1 MRSPTQK
8 LLTAEGAEKSRRDRT
23 EEDLKAE
30 YRKQN
35 VLACFS
41 LRCSRH
47 SWQWS
52 CSFVLFLVVAC
63 SVGIWGQSS
72 SGSQPGGPP
81 AGNSQPTSSG
91 NSQKPDTSFPTPAPA
106 RPDLSPPR
114 SDRVN
119 ASDLGTELG
128 ESSSKDTQGD
138 VDAPENDARAH
149 PKSAEAVADEAAA
162 TGSTNSVGE
171 FHPWNPHKAGK
182 DVEVGDYYFK
192 RKNYKAAEDRYRE
205 ALFYKENDAEATF
218 HLALCLQ
225 KMERPREALEQY
237 ETYLKILPS
246 GPHARAAHEAIE
258 ELTASAKARAAK

>member
-1 MRSPTQK
+1 MEDAAENISRPSGTGFAFALYPALKRWAIIATPLRGWDRLVRLGFFARSLFFCS
-8 LLTAEGAEKSRRDRT
+8 LLASG
-23 EEDLKAE
+23 
-30 YRKQN
+30 
-35 VLACFS
+35 
-41 LRCSRH
+41 
-47 SWQWS
+47 
-52 CSFVLFLVVAC
+52 
-63 SVGIWGQSS
+63 VGVWGQSS
-72 SGSQPGGPP
+72 SGSQPDGGAP
-81 AGNSQPTSSG
+81 ASAPSNSG
-91 NSQKPDTSFPTPAPA
+91 AGKSQKPDTSFPFPTEKPAK
-106 RPDLSPPR
+106 PDLSPPR

-119 ASDLGTELG
+119 ASDLGTDLG
-128 ESSSKDTQGD
+128 ESSSKDTQID

-149 PKSAEAVADEAAA
+149 PKSAEAVAEEAAA

-237 ETYLKILPS
+237 RGYLKILPS
-246 GPHARAAHEAIE
+246 GPHARAAQDAID
-258 ELTASAKARAAK
+258 ELSAPAKTRAAK

>member
-1 MRSPTQK
+1 MRSRNQE
-8 LLTAEGAEKSRRDRT
+8 LLIAEGAEKSRGDR
-23 EEDLKAE
+23 
-30 YRKQN
+30 RGN
-35 VLACFS
+35 VTACFS
-41 LRCSRH
+41 SRRSRH
-47 SWQWS
+47 SWLWS
-52 CSFVLFLVVAC
+52 GSLVLFLVVGC
-63 SVGIWGQSS
+63 SVGILAQSS
-72 SGSQPGGPP
+72 PGSQSDSSPSSAP
-81 AGNSQPTSSG
+81 AGK
-91 NSQKPDTSFPTPAPA
+91 SQKPDTSFPTPASAPA

-119 ASDLGTELG
+119 ASDLGTDLG
-128 ESSSKDTQGD
+128 ESSSKDTQVN

-149 PKSAEAVADEAAA
+149 PKSAEAVADEAAG
-162 TGSTNSVGE
+162 TGSTNAVGE

-246 GPHARAAHEAIE
+246 GPHARAAHDAID
-258 ELTASAKARAAK
+258 ELTAPAKTRAAK

>member
-1 MRSPTQK
+1 MRSRTQE
-8 LLTAEGAEKSRRDRT
+8 LLTAEDAEKSGGDRK
-23 EEDLKAE
+23 EEDRRE
-30 YRKQN
+30 ENRKEN
-35 VLACFS
+35 GIERFS
-41 LRCSRH
+41 SRRSRH
-47 SWQWS
+47 SWMGS
-52 CSFVLFLVVAC
+52 GSLVLFLVLAC
-63 SVGIWGQSS
+63 SVGIWAQSS
-72 SGSQPGGPP
+72 PGSQSDSSPSTAP
-81 AGNSQPTSSG
+81 AGK
-91 NSQKPDTSFPTPAPA
+91 SQKPDTSFPTPTPA
-106 RPDLSPPR
+106 KPDLSPPR

-119 ASDLGTELG
+119 ASDLGTDLG
-128 ESSSKDTQGD
+128 ESSSKDTQVD

-149 PKSAEAVADEAAA
+149 PKSAEAVADEAVAA
-162 TGSTNSVGE
+162 GDANSVGE

-246 GPHARAAHEAIE
+246 GPHARAAHDAID
-258 ELTASAKARAAK
+258 ELMAPAKARAAK

>member
-8 LLTAEGAEKSRRDRT
+8 LLTAEGAEKNRRDRT

-30 YRKQN
+30 DRKQN
-35 VLACFS
+35 VLARFS

-72 SGSQPGGPP
+72 SG
-81 AGNSQPTSSG
+81 SQPTSSG

-149 PKSAEAVADEAAA
+149 PKSAEAVADEAAS

-246 GPHARAAHEAIE
+246 GPHAPAAHEAIE

>member
-1 MRSPTQK
+1 M
-8 LLTAEGAEKSRRDRT
+8 G
-23 EEDLKAE
+23 
-30 YRKQN
+30 
-35 VLACFS
+35 V
-41 LRCSRH
+41 
-47 SWQWS
+47 
-52 CSFVLFLVVAC
+52 
-63 SVGIWGQSS
+63 WGQSS
-72 SGSQPGGPP
+72 SGSQPDSSPSTAP
-81 AGNSQPTSSG
+81 AGK
-91 NSQKPDTSFPTPAPA
+91 SQKPDTSFPTPTPAPA

-119 ASDLGTELG
+119 AGDLGTDLG
-128 ESSSKDTQGD
+128 ESSSKDTQVN

-149 PKSAEAVADEAAA
+149 PKSAEAVADEAAG
-162 TGSTNSVGE
+162 TGSTNAVGE

-246 GPHARAAHEAIE
+246 GPHARAAHDAID
-258 ELTASAKARAAK
+258 ELTAPAKTRAAK